1 MKKSLLIS
9 AGIAFLTV
17 ILVSGGCTGYN
28 GQERTKSQEKVTVY
42 LRSIEINKEKH
53 LSMFDSNGNFDM
65 NDSLV
70 TYVKAGGTVFWN
82 LDKASGIRRIEKIYS
97 KNNGPIFREDAKEIL
112 FSKKFKLEIPDGLA
126 GGTEERYYID
136 YTDQDNSLITKDPYL
151 RIVP

>member
-1 MKKSLLIS
+1 
-9 AGIAFLTV
+9 
-17 ILVSGGCTGYN
+17 
-28 GQERTKSQEKVTVY
+28 
-42 LRSIEINKEKH
+42 
-53 LSMFDSNGNFDM
+53 MFDSNGNFDM